1 MIEAIFRLRETQG
14 LRLNVGRGFQDVSL
28 KQFGEDAILDSP
40 PPSVSGDVRVRALGW
55 QKDGADSLWEIEQS
69 LPLPFTLL
77 SVTTELKIND

>member
-55 QKDGADSLWEIEQS
+55 QKDGADSFGKSSSPFLS
-69 LPLPFTLL
+69 LSPFYL
-77 SVTTELKIND
+77 